1 MSNLANNSEE
11 RNGIA
16 SVCDEFRD
24 RHIVVT
30 GGAGALGTAVV
41 GLLLERGAWCHV
53 PYLDEVG
60 GLGELRHSRL
70 NLVPNIDLRIETSVG
85 FFYADLP
92 QLWASIHLA
101 GGYKSGS
108 LLVTSL
114 A

>member
-16 SVCDEFRD
+16 SVCDEIRD

-30 GGAGALGTAVV
+30 GGTGALGAAVV

-53 PYLDEVG
+53 PYMDEVG
-60 GLGELRHSRL
+60 GLGGLKHSRL
-70 NLVPNIDLRIETSVG
+70 CLVPEIDLRNETSVG
-85 FFYADLP
+85 FFYSDLP

-101 GGYKSGS
+101 GGF
-108 LLVTSL
+108 
-114 A
+114 